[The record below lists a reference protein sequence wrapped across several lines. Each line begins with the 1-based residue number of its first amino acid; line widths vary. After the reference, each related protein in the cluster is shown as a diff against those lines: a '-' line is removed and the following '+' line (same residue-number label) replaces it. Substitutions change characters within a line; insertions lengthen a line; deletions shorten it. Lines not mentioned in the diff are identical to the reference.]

1 MSYLYTYC
9 LVQTQARITGHPHAD
24 TSDVTQ
30 KNGILSYS
38 NDHSNKNLSVSQKI
52 GVDYFFHLLYFTFS
66 KYRKTE
72 YRKKRL
78 IFTDNTS
85 EINIANTLV

>member
-1 MSYLYTYC
+1 M
-9 LVQTQARITGHPHAD
+9 HPHTD
-24 TSDVTQ
+24 TNTDVTQ

-38 NDHSNKNLSVSQKI
+38 NDHPNKNLSVSQKV
-52 GVDYFFHLLYFTFS
+52 GVDYFFFHLLYFTFS

-72 YRKKRL
+72 CRKKRL

-85 EINIANTLV
+85 EINIVNILV